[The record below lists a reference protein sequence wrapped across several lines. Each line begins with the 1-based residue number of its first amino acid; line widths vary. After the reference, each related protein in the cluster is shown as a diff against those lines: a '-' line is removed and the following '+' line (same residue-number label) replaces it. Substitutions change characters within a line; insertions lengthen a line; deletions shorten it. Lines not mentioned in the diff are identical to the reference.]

1 MLVPVPTFVLLTLP
15 DYPAASLSVWA
26 CSLHLFRNRSQ
37 QEHSRELR
45 VSERAAARLAS
56 RCASMSTTRS
66 RRFLGFLFVHWAD
79 AAHDQREAR
88 DRAVEAQ
95 HKAEVAQRRAL
106 RHWVNAAV
114 RRPFAAWV
122 AHHVR
127 AQQSKRIIKMAI
139 RRWRHQRLSR
149 AFRVWHDAAEDAART
164 PLVQPLAQPQPLP
177 QSLPQPLPQPLMSA
191 DMACGSSPPR
201 SPLRF
206 GDSDNS
212 DDDSDRQ
219 LLASA
224 AAAVGGRSFM
234 SWRGVEND
242 MHDTLDLETI
252 RLIGGASI
260 NINTNVD
267 RGSPL
272 KKRDQG
278 RALFLL
284 RNVLARWR
292 DQTSVVSRVRT
303 QALFRASAR
312 R

>member
-1 MLVPVPTFVLLTLP
+1 
-15 DYPAASLSVWA
+15 
-26 CSLHLFRNRSQ
+26 
-37 QEHSRELR
+37 
-45 VSERAAARLAS
+45 
-56 RCASMSTTRS
+56 
-66 RRFLGFLFVHWAD
+66 
-79 AAHDQREAR
+79 
-88 DRAVEAQ
+88 
-95 HKAEVAQRRAL
+95 
-106 RHWVNAAV
+106 
-114 RRPFAAWV
+114 
-122 AHHVR
+122 
-127 AQQSKRIIKMAI
+127 
-139 RRWRHQRLSR
+139 
-149 AFRVWHDAAEDAART
+149 
-164 PLVQPLAQPQPLP
+164 
-177 QSLPQPLPQPLMSA
+177 MSA
-191 DMACGSSPPR
+191 DMACGSSPPQ

-224 AAAVGGRSFM
+224 AAAAGGRTFM
-234 SWRGVEND
+234 SWRGVDSD
-242 MHDTLDLETI
+242 MHDTLDMETI